1 LNREQ
6 ACTAGTA
13 ESKAVPD
20 GGTHASAGN
29 AAGSSNASGLVI
41 LNPRGTGDGGEA
53 MKSKTGAIR
62 IHEHGGPEVLRYE
75 MVDLQEP
82 GAGQVQ
88 LRHTAIGLNFI
99 DTYHRSGLYPLE
111 LPSGL
116 GSEAAG
122 IVEAIGP
129 GVAEVRPGD
138 RVVYTG
144 RPTDAYSESRNFAAN
159 QLVPIPDGVSDE
171 QAAAVLLKGLTAWYL
186 VRRSYPIKKGDA
198 VLLLAAAGG
207 VGSLASQWARY
218 LGATV
223 IGVVST
229 DEKAELARS
238 QGCHHI
244 VMADSDDTASEVLG
258 LTGGE
263 GVAAVY
269 DGVGKDTFFS
279 SLDSL
284 RPHGVMVSFG
294 NASGAVEPFAPSELA
309 KRHSL
314 YVTRPV
320 LFDFIDTRERLLAA
334 CKELFGLVADG
345 TLQVKINQRYALRNV
360 AEAHRDLAARKT
372 TGSTLLI
379 P

>member
-1 LNREQ
+1 LE
-6 ACTAGTA
+6 TVDLPEPA
-13 ESKAVPD
+13 E
-20 GGTHASAGN
+20 
-29 AAGSSNASGLVI
+29 
-41 LNPRGTGDGGEA
+41 GEA
-53 MKSKTGAIR
+53 R
-62 IHEHGGPEVLRYE
+62 I
-75 MVDLQEP
+75 
-82 GAGQVQ
+82 
-88 LRHTAIGLNFI
+88 RHTAIGLNFI
-99 DTYHRSGLYPLE
+99 DTYHRSGLYPQD

-122 IVEAIGP
+122 VVEAVGR
-129 GVAEVRPGD
+129 GVTEVRPGD

-144 RPTDAYSESRNFAAN
+144 RPTDAYSEARNFKALK
-159 QLVPIPDGVSDE
+159 LVPVPEGVSDE

-186 VRRSYPIKKGDA
+186 VRRSYRIEKGDP

-207 VGSLASQWARY
+207 VGSLVSQWARH

-223 IGVVST
+223 IGIVST
-229 DEKAELARS
+229 QEKAKLARS
-238 QGCHHI
+238 QGCHHV
-244 VMADSDDTASEVLG
+244 VMADNEDTAAAVRR

-269 DGVGKDTFFS
+269 DGVGRDTFFS
-279 SLDSL
+279 SLDAL

-309 KRHSL
+309 SRHSL

-334 CKELFGLVADG
+334 CDELFGLVG
-345 TLQVKINQRYALRNV
+345 SGVIKVNVNQRYPLKDAAR
-360 AEAHRDLAARKT
+360 AHRDLADRKT
-372 TGSTLLI
+372 TGSTVLL